1 VRGDIHAPP
10 RFEPR
15 RKDLPTI
22 MNILSIQSH
31 VVYGHV
37 GHQASTFPLQ
47 RLGHEVWALPTVLY
61 SNHLAKPSFT
71 GRKLDAAVIAELVE
85 GLRKLDLL
93 GRLDAVLTGYLG
105 DAPTVPVA
113 IAALESARANKAD
126 VVFACDPVMGDDGSL
141 YVSKA
146 LAEAIARELVPRA
159 DILFP
164 NIFEL
169 QHLTG
174 MPVTGLKD
182 VRPAM
187 EALRKQTRRALIV
200 ATGIPDEEH
209 ADLITALALDDS
221 GLWQAKAKL
230 HPMSASGNG
239 DCFAALFLGRYL
251 GHRDLATALGNAVE
265 GMSRIAGLTAATK
278 ADELKIVESQEVW
291 AQLDPEAA
299 AVQVG

>member
-1 VRGDIHAPP
+1 
-10 RFEPR
+10 
-15 RKDLPTI
+15 

-61 SNHLAKPSFT
+61 SNHLAKASFT
-71 GRKLDAAVIAELVE
+71 GRKLDAHVIDELVS
-85 GLRKLDLL
+85 GLRDLEL
-93 GRLDAVLTGYLG
+93 LSRLDAVLTGYLG

-113 IAALESARANKAD
+113 IAALEIARADRPD
-126 VVFACDPVMGDDGSL
+126 VVFACDPVMGDDGAL
-141 YVSKA
+141 YVSPA
-146 LAEAIARELVPRA
+146 LAEAIGRELVPRA
-159 DILFP
+159 DILVP

-174 MPVTGLKD
+174 MTVTGLKD

-187 EALRKQTRRALIV
+187 EALRKQARQALIV

-209 ADLITALALDDS
+209 KDLITALALDDS
-221 GLWQAKAKL
+221 GFWQAKAKR
-230 HPMSASGNG
+230 HPMGASGNG

-251 GHRDLATALGNAVE
+251 GHRDIPTALGNAVE
-265 GMSRIAGLTAATK
+265 GMSKIAALTAATN
-278 ADELKIVESQEVW
+278 ADELRIVESQEVW
-291 AQLDPEAA
+291 SKLDPD
-299 AVQVG
+299 AVAKRIG

>member
-1 VRGDIHAPP
+1 
-10 RFEPR
+10 
-15 RKDLPTI
+15 

-47 RLGHEVWALPTVLY
+47 RLGHEVWSLPTVLY
-61 SNHLAKPSFT
+61 SNHLAKASFA
-71 GRKLDAAVIAELVE
+71 GRKLEPQVLEELIG

-113 IAALESARANKAD
+113 IGAWEAARATKPD
-126 VVFACDPVMGDDGSL
+126 VLFACDPVMGDDGAL

-146 LAEAIARELVPRA
+146 LAEAILLELVPRA

-169 QHLTG
+169 QHLSG
-174 MPVTGLKD
+174 LPVGGLKD

-187 EALRKQTRRALIV
+187 EALRKKTRGALIV
-200 ATGIPDEEH
+200 ATGIPDETH
-209 ADLITALALDDS
+209 LISLALDDS
-221 GLWQAKAKL
+221 GLWQAKAKR
-230 HPMSASGNG
+230 HDMGASGNG

-251 GHRDLATALGNAVE
+251 GHRDIATALGNAVE
-265 GMSRIAGLTAATK
+265 GMSIITGLTAAAN
-278 ADELKIVESQEVW
+278 ADELKIVESQERW
-291 AQLDPEAA
+291 AVLDTEMSAERI
-299 AVQVG
+299 G